1 MADFGSPIAQNVNP
15 VGQGLTTLSDLMNVK
30 RQQQALQTGVYQQQ
44 TAQAGAQQ
52 AQQQNQELQALAQF
66 TKTAASDPAYHN
78 PDGSL
83 NVQKYQTDAM
93 KAAPTYGQA
102 YIGQMT
108 SNANAMVDN
117 RKALLGLSNDQRQ
130 TIGNYFGAVAAKPNA
145 TKEDFA
151 EAAEQARGVSDDPA
165 YQKAVDRMLMATPD
179 TRMLS
184 TAQASTAIQQHA
196 RGIAMET
203 NAPDT
208 AQSGPNVQMVQGP
221 SGLVPTN
228 VNPQSPGGIGPV
240 GPTQQQG
247 LPPTVVT
254 GPSGVPTVIKGTS
267 AGAAA
272 GAGAGSG
279 PTPTSEDWRN
289 FGAYQANLNNRVAVA
304 TDSIPR
310 IQEAEKALEQINS
323 GHGSQGYA
331 KLGQI
336 LQAAG
341 APQSLVDSVANGSLA
356 ASQEAEKY
364 LFQTTF
370 SGLRQAMQGDPA
382 RVAEFQS
389 AEQVFP
395 SIGTD
400 PRASK
405 AVLNFMVDQG
415 KRDYAEQ
422 QALVK
427 SRKEGTFNPATW
439 QADYQQQ
446 LRAGKVPGVP
456 SSQVPGGGK
465 AMPTGARLKAYAD
478 KYTGGDLTKAQ
489 EALNAHG
496 YQ

>member
-1 MADFGSPIAQNVNP
+1 MDFGAPVATSVNVNP
-15 VGQGLTTLSDLMNVK
+15 QQGLQTLSGILGI
-30 RQQQALQTGVYQQQ
+30 QQQKQALQTGAYQQQ
-44 TAQAGAQQ
+44 GIQAEVQQ
-52 AQQQNQELQALAQF
+52 KQQQNQELQALSAF
-66 TKTAASDPAYHN
+66 TRKATQDPTYHN
-78 PDGSL
+78 SDGSL
-83 NVQKYQTDAM
+83 NVQKFQTDAQ
-93 KAAPTYGQA
+93 AVAPVYGQA
-102 YIGQMT
+102 YIGQAT

-117 RKALLGLSNDQRQ
+117 RKALLKLSNDQRS

-145 TKEDFA
+145 TREDFLD
-151 EAAEQARGVSDDPA
+151 AAEQARGVSDDPQ
-165 YQKAVDRMLMATPD
+165 YQRAVDRMLMSAPD
-179 TRMLS
+179 VRTMP
-184 TAQASTAIQQHA
+184 TAQASGAVRQWA
-196 RGIAMET
+196 RGISLET
-203 NAPDT
+203 GAANAD
-208 AQSGPNVQMVQGP
+208 QSAPAVQMVQGQQ
-221 SGLVPTN
+221 GLVPTN

-240 GPTQQQG
+240 GPTQKQG
-247 LPPTVVT
+247 LAPTVVT

-267 AGAAA
+267 AGPAAAA
-272 GAGAGSG
+272 GAGAG

-289 FGAYQANLNNRVAVA
+289 FGAYQSNLNNRVAVA

-331 KLGQI
+331 RLGQI

-456 SSQVPGGGK
+456 TSQVPGGGK
-465 AMPTGARLKAYAD
+465 AMPSGARLKAYAD

-489 EALNAHG
+489 EALRAHG